1 MAEEAGEP
9 LDREAIELEVR
20 ANQTPAGRPASGGWL
35 DRFFQIGARGST
47 VGREVM
53 AGLTTF
59 LAMAY
64 ILFVNPQI
72 LAQAGMDPGAV
83 FVATCLA
90 TAAGTLIM
98 GLYANFPIAVAPGMG
113 LNAFFTYGVVLGLG
127 VPWQVALGAVF
138 LSGVAMLALSLS
150 PIREWI
156 INAIP
161 RDMKLAISA
170 GIGMFLLIIGMS
182 DMGLVVADPATLLTV
197 GNLTAAPVVL
207 AVVGFLL
214 IVLLEARNLPGA
226 MIIGILVTALVGV
239 SLGLAEFGGITSAPP
254 SVAPTFMALD
264 VGSAFT
270 LALVGVVISL
280 LFVDFFDTAGTLIA
294 VAHKAGLLDEEGK
307 LPGMRKALVADS
319 TATIIGAAVGT
330 SSVTSYVE
338 SAAGVRAGGRTGLTA
353 VVVALLFLA
362 ALLLSPLAGMI
373 QSYATGPALV
383 FVGCVMVGGLAEI
396 DWRDPTSFVPAV
408 ITAAGMPFTY
418 SIATGLGLG
427 FIAYAVLKVG
437 SGKWREA
444 GVGVLVLAALFFLKF
459 ALLDPA

>member
-1 MAEEAGEP
+1 
-9 LDREAIELEVR
+9 
-20 ANQTPAGRPASGGWL
+20 
-35 DRFFQIGARGST
+35 
-47 VGREVM
+47 
-53 AGLTTF
+53 
-59 LAMAY
+59 
-64 ILFVNPQI
+64 
-72 LAQAGMDPGAV
+72 
-83 FVATCLA
+83 
-90 TAAGTLIM
+90 
-98 GLYANFPIAVAPGMG
+98 MG

-214 IVLLEARNLPGA
+214 IVLLEARSLPGA
-226 MIIGILVTALVGV
+226 MIAGILATALLGVG
-239 SLGLAEFGGITSAPP
+239 LGLAEFSGITSAPP
-254 SVAPTFMALD
+254 SVALTFMALD

-270 LALVGVVISL
+270 LALLGVVISL

-353 VVVALLFLA
+353 VVVAVLFLA

-383 FVGCVMVGGLAEI
+383 FVGCVMVSGLAEI